1 MPDPF
6 SAAFESLK
14 LFWYHLSQVLPK
26 LTVGLLLLIAGWLAA
41 KLIRKALIRLL
52 KFVRLDVAAEKAGV
66 EDFLL
71 KGNVRYTTVTILA
84 NLVYWFILFAV
95 MLAVLNSFGMV
106 TATELFN
113 KIILF
118 IPNVIIAVL
127 VLIFGALFAKF
138 VQGVSFTY
146 LSNIGVTGAEFVSNL
161 AQWALLIFVASVA
174 LEQLSIGGQILVSA
188 FQIAFGALC
197 LALALAFG
205 LGGREWAA
213 HVLDKLWKK

>member
-1 MPDPF
+1 MPEPF
-6 SAAFESLK
+6 SAALESLK
-14 LFWYHLSQVLPK
+14 LFWYQLGEVLPR
-26 LTVGLLLLIAGWLAA
+26 LIAGLLLLTLGWLVA
-41 KLIRKALIRLL
+41 KVIRKSLVRLL
-52 KFVRLDVAAEKAGV
+52 KLVRLDVAAEKVGV

-71 KGNVRYTTVTILA
+71 KGNVQYTAVSILA
-84 NLVYWFILFAV
+84 NLGYWFILFAV
-95 MLAVLNSFGMV
+95 MLAVMNTFGM
-106 TATELFN
+106 AAAAELFN
-113 KIILF
+113 KIIFF

-138 VQGVSFTY
+138 VRGVSFTY

-161 AQWALLIFVASVA
+161 AQWAMLVFVASVA

-213 HVLDKLWKK
+213 HVLEKLWKK

>member
-1 MPDPF
+1 MPDHF

-14 LFWYHLSQVLPK
+14 LFWYQLGQVLPQ
-26 LTVGLLLLIAGWLAA
+26 LAAGLLLLIAGWLVA

-52 KFVRLDVAAEKAGV
+52 KFVRLDVAAEKAGI
-66 EDFLL
+66 ENFLL
-71 KGNVRYTTVTILA
+71 KGNVQYTTVTILA
-84 NLVYWFILFAV
+84 NLAYWFVLFAV
-95 MLAVLNSFGMV
+95 MLAVLNSFGM
-106 TATELFN
+106 AAAAELFN

-138 VQGVSFTY
+138 VRSVGFTY
-146 LSNIGVTGAEFVSNL
+146 LSNIGVKGPEFMSNL
-161 AQWALLIFVASVA
+161 AQWALLIFVASIA
-174 LEQLSIGGQILVSA
+174 LEQLSIGGQTLVSA

-213 HVLDKLWKK
+213 HVLEKLWKK

>member
-1 MPDPF
+1 MLDPL

-14 LFWYHLSQVLPK
+14 LFWYQLGEVLPK
-26 LTVGLLLLIAGWLAA
+26 LAVGLLLLIAGWLAA
-41 KLIRKALIRLL
+41 KLIRKSIMRLL
-52 KFVRLDVAAEKAGV
+52 KFVRLDVAAEKTGV

-71 KGNVRYTTVTILA
+71 KGNVQYTTVSILA

-95 MLAVLNSFGMV
+95 MLAVMNSFGM
-106 TATELFN
+106 AAAAELFN

-138 VQGVSFTY
+138 VRGVSFTY

-161 AQWALLIFVASVA
+161 AQWALMVFVASIA

-213 HVLDKLWKK
+213 HVLEKLWKK

>member
-1 MPDPF
+1 MPDNIA
-6 SAAFESLK
+6 AAFESLQ
-14 LFWYHLSQVLPK
+14 LFWYQLVQILPQ
-26 LTVGLLLLIAGWLAA
+26 LAAGVLLLIAGWLVA
-41 KLIRKALIRLL
+41 KLVRKALIRLL
-52 KFVRLDVAAEKAGV
+52 KLVRLDVAAEKAGV

-71 KGNVRYTTVTILA
+71 KGNVQYTTVTILA

-95 MLAVLNSFGMV
+95 MLAVLNSFGM
-106 TATELFN
+106 AAAAELFN

-138 VQGVSFTY
+138 VRGVSFTY
-146 LSNIGVTGAEFVSNL
+146 LNNIGVTGAEFISNI

-174 LEQLSIGGQILVSA
+174 LEQLSIGGQVLVSA

-213 HVLDKLWKK
+213 HILGTLWKK